1 MCPITWFHKWENWGL
16 KVMKLVQGY
25 KPRKW
30 QTWAWDQSPCCIN
43 HSRIIC
49 VALNI
54 CKVEDCSQDLLDHVS
69 SELPILGFSV
79 FYLGIHLFLNN
90 LIELCRYCFDCLLTL
105 FKVRFPKQGFNFYI
119 VDHFFLCVY
128 YTEVVLRI
136 SFLTQSLYNIYLYF
150 ILINIYSA
158 YIYMYMYVDIK
169 FFKYFGKK
177 IHMHVCIYME
187 KTKVYVWKHELWLSL
202 AGRIMSDLLIYFS
215 LFSQWIEI
223 LSEKYLVYWVLIA
236 NSNDSWWERRMGTPP
251 AHFHI
256 CRVNL

>member
-158 YIYMYMYVDIK
+158 YIYICICMWILNFLSILVKKYICMCAYTWKKQKFMYENMNYD
-169 FFKYFGKK
+169 Y
-177 IHMHVCIYME
+177 
-187 KTKVYVWKHELWLSL
+187 LWMVGL
-202 AGRIMSDLLIYFS
+202 
-215 LFSQWIEI
+215 
-223 LSEKYLVYWVLIA
+223 WV
-236 NSNDSWWERRMGTPP
+236 T
-251 AHFHI
+251 
-256 CRVNL
+256 C